1 MKKVSGN
8 EFPLETDVLI
18 IGSGLAGVYA
28 ALEIIKLSAA
38 HITLVT
44 QSRLVQSNSRW
55 AQGGIAA
62 ALEEGDDPSF
72 HSADTL
78 TAGAGL
84 CHPGAVD
91 VLTHE
96 GRERVRELA
105 ALGVPFTPDVGLEG
119 GHSRRRILHT
129 PGSQTGKEIMTVLA
143 QHLRHVSGD
152 RLRVVENA
160 ELLELATDSGE
171 RCWGGWFRHS
181 EDGQTQIVRIT
192 ARTTLLATGGACG
205 LYLFTTNPP
214 EAVGS
219 GIGAAYQAG
228 AAVADVEFVQFHPT
242 ALRRA
247 DGHCTLISEAV
258 RGEGAHLLNARH
270 ERFMPAIHPLAELAP
285 RDIVARAV
293 FSEMERLS
301 GPVYLSLQHL
311 SAKEMHSA
319 FPFLSDICREEGL
332 DLARDLIPIA
342 PAAHYLCGG
351 VWSDLNGRSTLPG
364 LWVAGEV
371 ACTGVHGANRLAS
384 NSLLECLVFGARSA
398 RDLLAQLDSL
408 SPPANLGQPPSPPAV
423 ADLGPL
429 REVISH
435 DLGLVRNR
443 RRMEELLDWLQTQPA
458 TLPYVCASLMA
469 RGALLRTE
477 SRGCH
482 YRSDTPELA
491 SEAYRI
497 VQRRDLPPVHVPP
510 TADPEAVL
518 LFGTADV

>member
-1 MKKVSGN
+1 MKKISVK

-18 IGSGLAGVYA
+18 IGSGLAGAYA
-28 ALEIIKLSAA
+28 ALEIIKSSAA
-38 HITLVT
+38 HITVVT

-72 HSADTL
+72 HAADTL
-78 TAGAGL
+78 VAGAGL
-84 CHPGAVD
+84 CHPEAVN
-91 VLTHE
+91 VLTRE
-96 GRERVRELA
+96 GRECVRELA
-105 ALGVPFTPDVGLEG
+105 AFGVPFTPDVGLEG

-143 QHLRHVSGD
+143 QHLRQVPGD
-152 RLRVVENA
+152 RLSVVENA
-160 ELLELATDSGE
+160 ELIELITAGE
-171 RCWGGWFRHS
+171 RCWGGWFRYS
-181 EDGQTQIVRIT
+181 EDGRTQIVRIT

-258 RGEGAHLLNARH
+258 RGEGAHLLNANG
-270 ERFMPAIHPLAELAP
+270 ERFMPAVHPLAELAP

-293 FSEMERLS
+293 FSEMERLAE
-301 GPVYLSLQHL
+301 PVYLSLRHL
-311 SAKEMHSA
+311 SAKEMHLA

-384 NSLLECLVFGARSA
+384 NSLLECLVFGARA
-398 RDLLAQLDSL
+398 AHDLLTQLDSL
-408 SPPANLGQPPSPPAV
+408 SPPANLGEPPAPPSV
-423 ADLGPL
+423 ADLNPL
-429 REVISH
+429 REAISH
-435 DLGLVRNR
+435 HLGLVRDR
-443 RRMEELLDWLQTQPA
+443 PGLEEFLGWLQTQPQ
-458 TLPYVCASLMA
+458 TLPYVCASLMT

-482 YRSDTPELA
+482 YRSDAPELA
-491 SEAYRI
+491 DQAYRI

-510 TADPEAVL
+510 TANPEAVL
-518 LFGTADV
+518 HPA